1 MVLQSYAC
9 TIFFFFAKKFYIIFF
24 PERQSGQS
32 NLFFICGR
40 QKCKRSI
47 ETHLRKYRFNH
58 IIPDNM
64 LYFVDGGTHKIESMD
79 LLGGN
84 RREIFQDPG
93 AHFFAIDAYDK
104 YLYYTDWNHK

>member
-1 MVLQSYAC
+1 MHVQ
-9 TIFFFFAKKFYIIFF
+9 IFFWPKNLHNFFFQKD
-24 PERQSGQS
+24 
-32 NLFFICGR
+32 NLVNRICFLFVVGK
-40 QKCKRSI
+40 KCKRSI